1 MIKITKLDVMVYRFP
16 LATPVQTS
24 FGLMQDRPMVLVK
37 LTSDEGITGWGEIWC
52 NFPNVGA
59 EHRAHL
65 VTSVFAP
72 LVLSKDH
79 ATAEAAFDFLTESTW
94 VLGLQT
100 GEFGPLAQ
108 CIAGIEI
115 ALSDIYAKQKDMPL
129 WKLYGGQTS
138 EVPVYASGI
147 NPTNPAD
154 IASKAIDLGYRGL
167 KLKIGFG
174 ERTDCENLATLSHL
188 AGDKVDLMVD
198 ANQAWNLNQALT
210 MLEALAKFDLK
221 WLEEPI
227 AADRPQDEWRHLQ
240 KAASMPLAAG
250 ENIQGD
256 KEFNIVINQ
265 DVLAVI
271 QPDLAKWGGLSK
283 TVPIARNIISAGKRY
298 CPHYLGGGVGLAASA
313 HLLAAVGGGGML
325 EIDSNDNALR
335 GDLFSPT
342 ITNGQITLSDETG
355 LGVAN
360 RFAVLLA
367 SGVGRGVVG

>member
-108 CIAGIEI
+108 CIAG
-115 ALSDIYAKQKDMPL
+115 
-129 WKLYGGQTS
+129 
-138 EVPVYASGI
+138 
-147 NPTNPAD
+147 NPAD

-198 ANQAWNLNQALT
+198 ANQAWNLNQALI
-210 MLEALAKFDLK
+210 MLDALAKFDLK

-298 CPHYLGGGVGLAASA
+298 CPHYLGGGIGLVASA
-313 HLLAAVGGGGML
+313 HALAAVGGDGILEVDINPNPLRTELVGDMLSITPGMASL
-325 EIDSNDNALR
+325 GSL
-335 GDLFSPT
+335 P
-342 ITNGQITLSDETG
+342 G
-355 LGVAN
+355 LG
-360 RFAVLLA
+360 FEPDLA
-367 SGVGRGVVG
+367 PLKKYQV

>member
-1 MIKITKLDVMVYRFP
+1 
-16 LATPVQTS
+16 
-24 FGLMQDRPMVLVK
+24 MVLVK

-59 EHRAHL
+59 EHRANL

-79 ATAEAAFDFLTESTW
+79 KTPEAAFDFLTKSTW

-147 NPTNPAD
+147 NPTNSAD
-154 IASKAIDLGYRGL
+154 IARKAIDLGYRGL
-167 KLKIGFG
+167 KLKIGFDKK
-174 ERTDCENLATLSHL
+174 TDCKNLATLRHL
-188 AGDKVDLMVD
+188 TGEKVDLMVD
-198 ANQAWNLNQALT
+198 ANQAWNLEQAMA
-210 MLEALAKFDLK
+210 MLDSIAEFDLK

-227 AADRPQDEWRHLQ
+227 AADRPQGEWTLLQ

-250 ENIQGD
+250 ENIQGG
-256 KEFNIVINQ
+256 KKFEVVINQ
-265 DVLAVI
+265 NVLTVI

-283 TVPIARNIISAGKRY
+283 TIPIAQKIINAGKRY
-298 CPHYLGGGVGLAASA
+298 CPHYLGGGIGLVASA
-313 HLLAAVGGGGML
+313 HALAAVGGDGLLEVDINPNPLRSELVGEML
-325 EIDSNDNALR
+325 SIKPGFANLGSL
-335 GDLFSPT
+335 P
-342 ITNGQITLSDETG
+342 G
-355 LGVAN
+355 LG
-360 RFAVLLA
+360 FEPDLA
-367 SGVGRGVVG
+367 PLKKYHV

>member
-1 MIKITKLDVMVYRFP
+1 MIKITELDVMVYRFP

-210 MLEALAKFDLK
+210 MLDALAKFDLK

-298 CPHYLGGGVGLAASA
+298 CPHYLGGGIGLVASA
-313 HLLAAVGGGGML
+313 HALAAVGGDGILEVDINPNPLRTELVGDML
-325 EIDSNDNALR
+325 S
-335 GDLFSPT
+335 
-342 ITNGQITLSDETG
+342 ITPGIASLGSLPG
-355 LGVAN
+355 LG
-360 RFAVLLA
+360 FEPDLA
-367 SGVGRGVVG
+367 PLKKYQV